1 MSFELS
7 EEQRELAGTV
17 DRLLADRTA
26 GPRARQLLERPDGW
40 RELWAGVAEL
50 GVPGM
55 AAPEEAG
62 GLGLGA
68 VELVAVA
75 EAVGRHLAPGPVVA
89 TAGAFVPTVAL
100 AAAAA
105 AAAPV
110 TAAPA
115 AAASGAAAPV
125 TAAPVATAPAAAE
138 TARAALRA
146 VAEDAQSGALAWADP
161 LTDPARPRVRDGRLS
176 GELLLADAAR
186 VDHVALVVA
195 DDDRDGAEAIALLA
209 PGELAHEPAV
219 SVDETRPLTRL
230 RADGVD
236 VSGRLL
242 PAPPNVLATA
252 FATAAAELVGTA
264 DALVRMSV
272 DYARERQQFGVAIGS
287 FQAVKHRLADAWIAV
302 ERARSHVYHAATRAA
317 AAPTAPETATAAH
330 FAKAAASEAAT
341 TAARAAVQV
350 HGGIGITREHDV
362 SLLYLRARQGGQLLG
377 GSDVHYL
384 AAVAGELGRRS
395 I

>member
-40 RELWAGVAEL
+40 RELWAEVAEL

-55 AAPEEAG
+55 AAPEESG

-75 EAVGRHLAPGPVVA
+75 EAVGRHLAPGPIVA

-100 AAAAA
+100 AVAAPAPVAAATGAGASSAAAA
-105 AAAPV
+105 DAAA
-110 TAAPA
+110 T
-115 AAASGAAAPV
+115 
-125 TAAPVATAPAAAE
+125 
-138 TARAALRA
+138 ALRA
-146 VAEDAQSGALAWADP
+146 VAEQAQSGALAWADP
-161 LTDPARPRVRDGRLS
+161 LTDPASPRVRDGRLT

-186 VDHVALVVA
+186 VDHLAVVVA
-195 DDDRDGAEAIALLA
+195 DDDRDGAAAIALLT

-219 SVDETRPLTRL
+219 SLDETRPLTRL

-242 PAPPNVLATA
+242 PAPPNLLATA

-272 DYARERQQFGVAIGS
+272 EYAKERQQFGVAIGS

-302 ERARSHVYHAATRAA
+302 ERARSHAWHAATRAA

-330 FAKAAASEAAT
+330 FAKAAAGEAAT

-377 GSDVHYL
+377 GSDAHYL
-384 AAVAGELGRRS
+384 AAVAGELGRREV
-395 I
+395 